1 MQCDVRS
8 DVAKVTHHY
17 HNVTRLCAP
26 IRQVKLWDQRSPAC
40 LHTLHSVDLFAAV
53 NDACWSPTRS
63 TVLASVAG
71 KHMYFL
77 KLSYSIKLLVCLPLS
92 AHSSKSFC
100 IIALPLPLPLNQ
112 VAVLHM
118 HFCWS

>member
-71 KHMYFL
+71 KH
-77 KLSYSIKLLVCLPLS
+77 SIKLLVFLPLLV
-92 AHSSKSFC
+92 HSSKSIC
-100 IIALPLPLPLNQ
+100 IIALPLPLPLNL